1 MRVFLFVV
9 AALHAAFM
17 AGELFPSGSPFLLRK
32 LGAKLPKGL
41 GTELPSDR
49 GTVLPKDKA
58 WTDGQEKLVAAIVRN
73 AGIYNGILAGGL
85 IWAAWPD
92 TPNREVAR
100 VLLAGATAA
109 GIFGT
114 ITLKSPLT
122 ALQAL
127 LGIIGLVFI

>member
-1 MRVFLFVV
+1 MRVFIFAV

-17 AGELFPSGSPFLLRK
+17 GGELFPLGSPFLLRK
-32 LGAKLPKGL
+32 LGAKLPTGL
-41 GTELPSDR
+41 GTELPKGL

-58 WTDGQEKLVAAIVRN
+58 WTDGQEKLVTAIVRN

-85 IWAAWPD
+85 MWAALPQIPD
-92 TPNREVAR
+92 QELAR
-100 VLLAGATAA
+100 VLLGGAAAA

-122 ALQAL
+122 ALQAV
-127 LGIIGLVFI
+127 LGIIGLVLI